1 MPTKNVAIRLQ
12 TEGKAEVQRDAAD
25 VGTSLE
31 NAYERGAR
39 GAADATAAAQK
50 HEQALK
56 SSVATG
62 GNVIAAQERFNARQ
76 VASDKAKAN
85 ALRGALD
92 PTFAA
97 QQRLNEELRE
107 YDTLLK
113 RDAITLKEHA
123 AAQALS
129 RQRFDET
136 TEAIKRNGNVVSLAQ
151 RRNAGL
157 NLARQGADVFTSLGG
172 GISPGMVAIQQGP
185 QILDAIATGGFKV
198 TAAMVA
204 AGAAVAVVGA
214 AVIGL
219 GVSWSAGEASALAY
233 DRAVTGL
240 GRTAGL
246 TVEELKALTVAG
258 AEQGDVSVT
267 SAQKQAAAYLATG
280 RIGGEVLTQLIAVGR
295 DYAAL
300 MGVDAE
306 AATQALARAM
316 LEPDKAG
323 RDLTRTMGL
332 LDQKT
337 LDHIDS
343 LVRSGDLLGAQK
355 ILLDAV
361 ADAANGHAAKVGV
374 ITNAWD
380 AVGRSISNAITKF
393 GEWLYVTGEER
404 VQQRTNTLERQI
416 QSRDRRISAIQS
428 GALGA
433 ATSGGM
439 SGLGALR
446 QDNRDATIARLR
458 RENEAD
464 QQRLTGIEF
473 QQGYD
478 RAKAANDAR
487 AAAANQSAQLA
498 RDRLTSGG
506 SAGSGGG
513 GSAANDNR
521 SAAREAEEAARRA
534 DQLANYQLQTQ
545 ISLAKL
551 RGEETTEL
559 ERQLQVRETT
569 ARLIGLGVPEAQA
582 RIDAEAQVAATFQAE
597 ADNRARAMAAAAE
610 QRAARIDDLRLRQRI
625 ALARTRGDDTDALD
639 RELHLRELISQFES
653 AGLTNAEARVEAQR
667 QVGAETEAEAE
678 ARRRAMAAASAAQ
691 AGNTRA
697 LASLK
702 TSAEGVFDRFADLIA
717 KGKTDW
723 ASWKDA
729 GASAIRDIMAEFVR
743 LAALNPLKNALF
755 GGDLPTIT
763 NSKGLFSQIW
773 NGVTNA
779 LRPGGATPGNAQGT
793 NYWRGG
799 LTWVGES
806 GRELVNLPRGA
817 QVFDAVRSQDM
828 ARSRREVIPASMP
841 ITIVARDPASFQNSK
856 AQIAA
861 QMMRMVQMAS
871 RVT

>member
-31 NAYERGAR
+31 NAYEKGAR

-198 TAAMVA
+198 SASMVA
-204 AGAAVAVVGA
+204 AGAAVAVVAG

-219 GVSWSAGEASALAY
+219 GAAWAAGEASNAAY
-233 DRAVTGL
+233 ERAVSGI

-246 TVEELKALTVAG
+246 TAEELKALTVAG
-258 AEQGDVSVT
+258 AEQGDISVSA
-267 SAQKQAAAYLATG
+267 AQKQAAAYLATG
-280 RIGGEVLTQLIAVGR
+280 RIGGEVLTDLIAIGK
-295 DYAAL
+295 DYASV
-300 MGVDAE
+300 MGLDAE
-306 AATQALARAM
+306 AATQSLAKAM

-337 LDHIDS
+337 LDQIDS

-355 ILLDAV
+355 LLLEALDGAV
-361 ADAANGHAAKVGV
+361 AKHAENAGA

-380 AVGRSISNAITKF
+380 AIGNSISNAITKL
-393 GEWLYVTGEER
+393 GEFLYLDEGER
-404 VQQRTNTLERQI
+404 LQQI
-416 QSRDRRISAIQS
+416 IDRRSSIERGQ
-428 GALGA
+428 
-433 ATSGGM
+433 
-439 SGLGALR
+439 
-446 QDNRDATIARLR
+446 
-458 RENEAD
+458 RENG
-464 QQRLTGIEF
+464 RPL
-473 QQGYD
+473 
-478 RAKAANDAR
+478 DAR
-487 AAAANQSAQLA
+487 TQGIYDTYGREGQAILDQRRQRADAAAEAGRNQAAQLA
-498 RDRLTSGG
+498 RDRVTNNGG
-506 SAGSGGG
+506 ARGGGG
-513 GSAANDNR
+513 GSSGA
-521 SAAREAEEAARRA
+521 SAARDAARDAEQAARRA

-559 ERQLQVRETT
+559 ERQLQVREVT
-569 ARLIGLGVPEAQA
+569 ARLISMGIPEAQA
-582 RIDAEAQVAATFQAE
+582 RVDAEAQVAATFQAE
-597 ADNRARAMAAAAE
+597 ATNRARALAAEAE
-610 QRAARIDDLRLRQRI
+610 QRAARMDDLRLRQQR
-625 ALARTRGDDTDALD
+625 ALAEARGDNTDALD
-639 RELHLRELISQFES
+639 RELHLRELIGQFES
-653 AGLTNAEARVEAQR
+653 AGLTNAQARVEAQR
-667 QVGAETEAEAE
+667 QVVAETEAEAE
-678 ARRRAMAAASAAQ
+678 ARRRAMAAAAADRQ
-691 AGNTRA
+691 GNTRA

-702 TSAEGVFDRFADLIA
+702 EGAIGVFDTFGDLIA
-717 KGKTDW
+717 RGKTGW
-723 ASWKDA
+723 AEWKDA

-755 GGDLPTIT
+755 GSDLPTIT

-773 NGVTNA
+773 NSVTGAFKPGTGGSGGGTVYGIGGVG
-779 LRPGGATPGNAQGT
+779 GGALPGNAQGT